1 MMDMKSIEILKVFP
15 TDLLLEMLDEIHE
28 MDDDK
33 KQIALE
39 ELIYVLYEREVKK
52 HE

>member
-1 MMDMKSIEILKVFP
+1 MDMKRIEILKAFP
-15 TDLLLEMLDEIHE
+15 TELLLEMLDEIHE
-28 MDDDK
+28 MDEDK

-39 ELIYVLYEREVKK
+39 ELVYVLLEREVKK

>member
-1 MMDMKSIEILKVFP
+1 MMDMKRIEILKVFP
-15 TDLLLEMLDEIHE
+15 TDLLLEMLDEINE